1 MMFNF
6 KIKFCVIL
14 PAFQFRMKFY
24 FKKTDQLKGRHFDA
38 DTVHWFCRPGWG
50 GCPIACVWTGHHRGG
65 GAGWG
70 CPPVLLLHHGLPG
83 PATAQRDPTGHKC
96 THRHQ
101 QGKCTNS
108 KSCIILITVILM
120 ASHIYIIRWI
130 ILSQQKWCSVQ
141 IYRNLHI

>member
-1 MMFNF
+1 M
-6 KIKFCVIL
+6 
-14 PAFQFRMKFY
+14 
-24 FKKTDQLKGRHFDA
+24 KGRHFDA

-50 GCPIACVWTGHHRGG
+50 GCAIACVWTGHHRGG

-120 ASHIYIIRWI
+120 ANINGQPYLHNPLDNFKSAEMMF
-130 ILSQQKWCSVQ
+130 SA
-141 IYRNLHI
+141 NL